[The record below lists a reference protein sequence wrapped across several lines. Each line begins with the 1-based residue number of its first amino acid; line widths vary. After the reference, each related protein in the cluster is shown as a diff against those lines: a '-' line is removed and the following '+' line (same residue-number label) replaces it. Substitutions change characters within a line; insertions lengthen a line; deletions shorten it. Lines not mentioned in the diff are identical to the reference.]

1 MTNIT
6 LKVKRKQV
14 RRFLK
19 ILNIEID
26 ILSIKRIVLKIKL
39 EEIYPWHI
47 QN

>member
-26 ILSIKRIVLKIKL
+26 ILSIKRIVLKI
-39 EEIYPWHI
+39 
-47 QN
+47 Q